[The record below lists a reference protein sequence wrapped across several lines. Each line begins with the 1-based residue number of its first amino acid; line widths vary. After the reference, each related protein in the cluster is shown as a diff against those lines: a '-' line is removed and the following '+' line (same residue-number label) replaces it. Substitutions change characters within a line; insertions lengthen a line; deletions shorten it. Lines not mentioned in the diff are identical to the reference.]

1 MADRTITSSLV
12 QNRMVFRENRG
23 VNVAYCNFDFHQTPG
38 SQGRETLSPSLVIQM
53 IPLPDQARILDMW
66 IRSDRATT
74 GGYVV
79 GDSSLSNRFMTGSL
93 SVAGQLT
100 RMPQSIST
108 YKVSLTASS
117 INDFYTINVVINGTP
132 TASATG
138 CIAMAV
144 FYTIDYTAS

>member
-23 VNVAYCNFDFHQTPG
+23 VNAVYCNFDFHQTPG

-66 IRSDRATT
+66 IRSDRATA
-74 GGYVV
+74 GGYAI

-93 SVAGQLT
+93 SAAGQIT
-100 RMPQSIST
+100 HMQESIAT

-117 INDFYTINVVINGTP
+117 INDFYTINVVINGAP

>member
-1 MADRTITSSLV
+1 MADRTITASLV
-12 QNRMVFRENRG
+12 QNRMVYRGHRG
-23 VNVAYCNFDFHQTPG
+23 VNVAYCNFDFHTTPG

-66 IRSDRATT
+66 VRSDRATT

-79 GDSSLSNRFMTGSL
+79 GDTSLSNRFMSGSL
-93 SVAGQLT
+93 SAAGQLT
-100 RMPQSIST
+100 RAQQSAMN
-108 YKVSLTASS
+108 YKVSLTASDVNS
-117 INDFYTINVVINGTP
+117 FYPIQLTINGTP

-144 FYTIDYTAS
+144 FYVIDFTAS